1 VAETAQNFEVSE
13 LSVDARIGLDLKD
26 EKKLRVNL
34 ESEDDALFVGT
45 LYVGAPHSQPV
56 KVIFDTGS
64 EHLAITSA
72 LCNNHSAGNYHF
84 ARESKFSKTMQL
96 EWVTPPTKSDKKKE
110 PEPDEYIDV
119 DLGLLPPE
127 SLTNVQESAESEETV
142 GSDDIYDEDLDSASQ
157 SPAALAKEFKDKNEE
172 SKKKHKNKK
181 VRENRCRSQAY
192 NMHNSTSGTVLS
204 NKSMSLSYGSAKLTG
219 FLWKDY
225 SCLQPLNLNAKQ
237 TNLTNATFLAKV
249 TD

>member
-1 VAETAQNFEVSE
+1 MPQSSALVAETAQNFEVSE
-13 LSVDARIGLDLKD
+13 LAVDARIGLDLKD

-72 LCNNHSAGNYHF
+72 LCNNKSAGNYHF

-96 EWVTPPTKSDKKKE
+96 EYVTPPPKSDKKKE

-119 DLGLLPPE
+119 DLGLLSPE
-127 SLTNVQESAESEETV
+127 SLTNVQESAESEESV
-142 GSDDIYDEDLDSASQ
+142 VSDDIYDEDLDS
-157 SPAALAKEFKDKNEE
+157 PAALAKEYKEKN
-172 SKKKHKNKK
+172 
-181 VRENRCRSQAY
+181 
-192 NMHNSTSGTVLS
+192 
-204 NKSMSLSYGSAKLTG
+204 
-219 FLWKDY
+219 D
-225 SCLQPLNLNAKQ
+225 
-237 TNLTNATFLAKV
+237 
-249 TD
+249 